1 MKITHEKKNQE
12 RKGEFLII
20 QKYPGVLGQLP
31 AKKISPQP

>member
-1 MKITHEKKNQE
+1 MKKKNQE

-31 AKKISPQP
+31 AKEISPQP